1 MLGEM
6 GAFTQHEYLI
16 MDVQVEKCYVLTLQ
30 QWDFI
35 FEV

>member
-6 GAFTQHEYLI
+6 GAFTQHECLI